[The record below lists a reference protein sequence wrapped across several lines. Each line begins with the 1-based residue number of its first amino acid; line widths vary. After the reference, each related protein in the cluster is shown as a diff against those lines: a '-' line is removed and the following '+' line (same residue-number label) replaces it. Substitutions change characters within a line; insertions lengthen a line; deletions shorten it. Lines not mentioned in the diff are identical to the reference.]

1 MDWNYTDTNGAGR
14 KTPKIGFLKGRDPD
28 PRPTGRTTRA
38 LPMRAQSTRIRVETN
53 EARQPSAATGRA
65 LLPAPL
71 QTAEQPIR
79 TMPYLKIQTNLPL
92 TKKAQR
98 AVLKEAS
105 TLVSEELGKPEEYVM
120 LALQPDTPML
130 FSGTDDPVAFL
141 ELKSI
146 GLQARQTKRLS
157 ATLCGLVER
166 HLGISKER
174 IYVKFIDVARGMW
187 GWKGDTF

>member
-1 MDWNYTDTNGAGR
+1 
-14 KTPKIGFLKGRDPD
+14 
-28 PRPTGRTTRA
+28 
-38 LPMRAQSTRIRVETN
+38 
-53 EARQPSAATGRA
+53 
-65 LLPAPL
+65 
-71 QTAEQPIR
+71 
-79 TMPYLKIQTNLPL
+79 MPYLKIQTNLPL
-92 TKKAQR
+92 TKRAQR

-146 GLQARQTKRLS
+146 GLQGRQTKRLS
-157 ATLCGLVER
+157 STLCGLVER
-166 HLGISKER
+166 HLGIPKER